1 MKREKK
7 WTRQDAS
14 RPYSGSRACASG
26 VFNAR
31 YPAEPQSA
39 FADAGAVRKPT
50 GWRFPVTRFGANQ
63 QAHAWFRNCKTF
75 SHSCDSNAVQR
86 ALHPRPGL
94 RRPGRLPASARCH
107 LPLPL
112 RFPLFFFVFPYTR
125 ADTVYSHTFLL
136 KCASRARKTR
146 VIAARKRHYVTSTQI
161 CIKNVTTNLAFY
173 V

>member
-112 RFPLFFFVFPYTR
+112 RFPLFFFRFSIHACRYRLQSHVSPKMRFARPKNTR
-125 ADTVYSHTFLL
+125 HR
-136 KCASRARKTR
+136 RAKTTLR
-146 VIAARKRHYVTSTQI
+146 DEYPD
-161 CIKNVTTNLAFY
+161 LY
-173 V
+173 